1 MVAPDIKL
9 YDRKQVGRLLEQL
22 PEEDMSAAGRLL
34 ERLLAG
40 RDSFLRHLLELPEE
54 EEELSDEGKRLLDEG
69 YEDLDAG
76 RTYTAEEVRREL
88 GL

>member
-1 MVAPDIKL
+1 MAAPNVKL
-9 YDRKQVGRLLEQL
+9 YDRKQVARLLDQL
-22 PEEDMSAAGRLL
+22 PEEDVSAAGRFL
-34 ERLLAG
+34 ERLLSG

-76 RTYTAEEVRREL
+76 RVHSAAEVRGEL

>member
-1 MVAPDIKL
+1 MAVPDVRS
-9 YDRKQVGRLLEQL
+9 YDRKQVARLLDQL
-22 PEEDMSAAGRLL
+22 PDEDVAAAGRFL

-40 RDSFLRHLLELPEE
+40 QDSFLRHLLELPEE

-76 RTYTAEEVRREL
+76 RVHSAAEVRREL